1 MEGTKQSNIAKR
13 ETTLYTKKHILYS
26 YIPSAACYKKG
37 LGVCL
42 MWSPLP
48 LPLPPPPLPPKRKK
62 TQNKTKIDPQFN
74 LFFLK
79 EICFFMQWIRFQIPR
94 PNHDS
99 YLLLVNVLQLQMHLG
114 KHQLSEQ
121 GVRIHLDFF
130 KNIF

>member
-26 YIPSAACYKKG
+26 YIPSAACINKKG
-37 LGVCL
+37 LGICL
-42 MWSPLP
+42 KWSPLP
-48 LPLPPPPLPPKRKK
+48 LPLPPKRKK
-62 TQNKTKIDPQFN
+62 NHNKTKKDLQFN

-79 EICFFMQWIRFQIPR
+79 ICFFMQWIRFQKPR
-94 PNHDS
+94 PNYDS
-99 YLLLVNVLQLQMHLG
+99 YLLLVNVFQLQIHLG

-121 GVRIHLDFF
+121 GVRIHMDFF

>member
-26 YIPSAACYKKG
+26 YIPSAAWYKKG

-48 LPLPPPPLPPKRKK
+48 LPLPPPLYPQKEKKNPK
-62 TQNKTKIDPQFN
+62 QNKNRSAVQ
-74 LFFLK
+74 LVFLK

-121 GVRIHLDFF
+121 GVRIHMDFF

>member
-26 YIPSAACYKKG
+26 YIPSAACINKKG
-37 LGVCL
+37 LGICL
-42 MWSPLP
+42 KWSPLP
-48 LPLPPPPLPPKRKK
+48 LPLPPKRKK
-62 TQNKTKIDPQFN
+62 KPKKTKIDPQFK

-79 EICFFMQWIRFQIPR
+79 GICFFMQWILFQIPR

-99 YLLLVNVLQLQMHLG
+99 YLLLVNVLQCQIHLG

-121 GVRIHLDFF
+121 GIRIHMDFF
-130 KNIF
+130 KNFF